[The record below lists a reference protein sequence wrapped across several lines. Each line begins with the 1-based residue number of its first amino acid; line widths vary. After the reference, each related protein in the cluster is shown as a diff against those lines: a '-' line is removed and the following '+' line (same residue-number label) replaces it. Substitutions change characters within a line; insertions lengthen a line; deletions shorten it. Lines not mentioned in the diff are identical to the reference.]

1 MSTLTKT
8 LILIV
13 VLALG
18 GGTVFLATWE
28 IPAPSKMVE
37 RVIDD
42 DRFPR

>member
-1 MSTLTKT
+1 MSTLTK
-8 LILIV
+8 LILLII

-28 IPAPSKMVE
+28 IPAPSQVVE
-37 RVIDD
+37 RVIGD

>member
-1 MSTLTKT
+1 MSTITKI

-18 GGTVFLATWE
+18 GGTVLLATWE
-28 IPAPSKMVE
+28 IPAPSRVVE